1 MDGLN
6 ECSFILSPGY
16 PGWQMKGRVMDGVFL
31 DASRL
36 ASEAKR
42 GIWPDRV
49 VTDYLDVWVAARPH
63 DTAIIA
69 FREEDRSTTRLTY
82 RELNA
87 RVAAVASA
95 LTGLGVGR
103 GDVVAFQLP
112 NWWEF
117 VAVYL
122 ATVRIGA
129 VSNPL
134 MPIFRHRELAFM
146 LALAESKVFIAP
158 AKFRGFDHA
167 TLARAL
173 AREVPSLQHVLVVG
187 GEDADAFEIRLART
201 ASQGMYAAGAA
212 LAPNDV
218 TQLLYTSGTTGEPK
232 GVMHTSNTLLGTV
245 KKFAERMEVGASDV
259 VFMPSPLAHQLGFA
273 YGILM
278 TQLMGLPLVLLDVWN
293 PASAA
298 DLIERHRPTFTFAAT
313 PFLADLA
320 NLPGIAARRLDSL
333 RIFVSSGAPIPPA
346 VVQATQERLRVT
358 VATCWGMTECCS
370 VTVTPPSGYKVLES
384 DGCRLDGEEVR
395 IVDESGAE
403 VPRGVEGTLQIRGA
417 ALFVGYLKRPQLY
430 ALDQDGWFD
439 TGDLARMDDEGYI
452 RICGRKKDIVIRGGE
467 NIPVIEVESALYR
480 MPEIAD
486 VAIVAMPDPRLVER
500 ACAFVTLRPGQ
511 SLTLAQLRQ
520 HLAAQEVAKHFWP
533 ERLEIIDEMPR
544 TPTGKI
550 QKFVLRERAR
560 KLLPESDARAVT

>member
-1 MDGLN
+1 ML
-6 ECSFILSPGY
+6 
-16 PGWQMKGRVMDGVFL
+16 DGVIL
-31 DASRL
+31 DDSRL
-36 ASEAKR
+36 ARETER
-42 GIWPDRV
+42 GIWPGRV
-49 VTDYLDVWVAARPH
+49 VTDYFDHWVAVRPD

-69 FREEDRSTTRLTY
+69 FRAEDRSTTRLTY
-82 RELNA
+82 AELND
-87 RVAAVASA
+87 RVAAVASTLA
-95 LTGLGVGR
+95 ELGVGR

-122 ATVRIGA
+122 ACVRIGA
-129 VSNPL
+129 AANPL

-158 AKFRGFDHA
+158 ARFRGFDHA
-167 TLARAL
+167 TLARTL
-173 AREVPSLQHVLVVG
+173 ARDVPTLQHVLLVG
-187 GEDADAFEIRLART
+187 GKDEDAFETRLARA
-201 ASQGMYAAGAA
+201 ASKSAYSSGAA
-212 LAPNDV
+212 LTPNDV

-245 KKFAERMEVGASDV
+245 RKFAQRMEVGASDV

-278 TQLMGLPLVLLDVWN
+278 TQVVGIPIVLLDVWN

-298 DLIERHRPTFTFAAT
+298 DLIERHRATFTFAAT

-320 NLPGIAARRLDSL
+320 NFPGIAERRLDSL
-333 RIFVSSGAPIPPA
+333 RLFVSSGAPIPPA
-346 VVQATQERLRVT
+346 VVQAAQKRLGVT
-358 VATCWGMTECCS
+358 VVTCWGMTECCS
-370 VTVTPPSGYKVLES
+370 VTLTPPSGYKVLES
-384 DGCRLDGEEVR
+384 DGCVLDGEEVR
-395 IVDESGAE
+395 IVDESGKE
-403 VPRGVEGTLQIRGA
+403 LPRGAEGTLQIRGA

-430 ALDQDGWFD
+430 ALDPDGWFD
-439 TGDLARMDDEGYI
+439 TGDLARMDEEGYI

-480 MPEIAD
+480 MPEVAD
-486 VAIVAMPDPRLVER
+486 VAIVAMPDPRLIER
-500 ACAFVTLRPGQ
+500 ACAFVTLRPGRA
-511 SLTLAQLRQ
+511 LTLEQLRR
-520 HLAAQEVAKHFWP
+520 HLGAEGIAKHFWP

-550 QKFVLRERAR
+550 QKFVLRDRAR
-560 KLLPESDARAVT
+560 MFLPDTDSRVVT

>member
-1 MDGLN
+1 MDG
-6 ECSFILSPGY
+6 I
-16 PGWQMKGRVMDGVFL
+16 FL
-31 DASRL
+31 DDARL
-36 ASEAKR
+36 AREAER
-42 GIWPDRV
+42 GIWPGHV
-49 VTDYLDVWVAARPH
+49 VTDYLDQWIEMRPD

-69 FREEDRSTTRLTY
+69 FREEDRTTTRLTY
-82 RELNA
+82 RQLND
-87 RVAAVASA
+87 RVAAIASTLA
-95 LTGLGVGR
+95 ELGVRR

-122 ATVRIGA
+122 GCVRIGA
-129 VSNPL
+129 AANPL

-167 TLARAL
+167 SLARAL
-173 AREVPSLQHVLVVG
+173 VQDVPSLQHVLLVG
-187 GEDADAFEIRLART
+187 GEGEDAFEARVAQSAT
-201 ASQGMYAAGAA
+201 ACPYASGAA

-245 KKFAERMEVGASDV
+245 RKFADRMDVRTSDV

-273 YGILM
+273 YGILL
-278 TQLMGLPLVLLDVWN
+278 TQLMGIPLVLLDVWN

-298 DLIERHRPTFTFAAT
+298 ELIERHRATFTFAAT

-320 NLPGIAARRLDSL
+320 GFPGIAERRLDSL
-333 RIFVSSGAPIPPA
+333 RLFVSSGAPIPPA
-346 VVQATQERLRVT
+346 IVQATQERLGVT
-358 VATCWGMTECCS
+358 VVTCWGMTECCS
-370 VTVTPPSGYKVLES
+370 VTMTPPSGYKVLES
-384 DGCRLDGEEVR
+384 DGCVLDGEEVR
-395 IVDESGAE
+395 VVDASRKEL
-403 VPRGVEGTLQIRGA
+403 PRGVEGTLQIRGA
-417 ALFVGYLKRPQLY
+417 ALFVGYLKRPRLY
-430 ALDQDGWFD
+430 ALDPDGWFD
-439 TGDLARMDDEGYI
+439 TGDVARMDAEGYI
-452 RICGRKKDIVIRGGE
+452 RICGRNKDIVIRGGE

-480 MPEIAD
+480 MPEVAD
-486 VAIVAMPDPRLVER
+486 AAIVAMPDPRLIER
-500 ACAFVTLRPGQ
+500 ACAFVTVRPGQ
-511 SLTLAQLRQ
+511 SLTLARLRQ
-520 HLAAQEVAKHFWP
+520 HLAEEAVSKHFWP

-560 KLLPESDARAVT
+560 TFRPEAEAHAVT

>member
-1 MDGLN
+1 
-6 ECSFILSPGY
+6 
-16 PGWQMKGRVMDGVFL
+16 MDGVFL

-36 ASEAKR
+36 AFEAAR

-49 VTDYLDVWVAARPH
+49 VTDYLDQWVATRPN
-63 DTAIIA
+63 DAAIVA
-69 FREEDRSTTRLTY
+69 FREEDRATTRLTY
-82 RELNA
+82 GELND
-87 RVAAVASA
+87 RVAVIASTLA
-95 LTGLGVGR
+95 ELGVAR

-112 NWWEF
+112 NWLEF

-122 ATVRIGA
+122 ACVRIGA
-129 VSNPL
+129 VGNPL

-158 AKFRGFDHA
+158 ARFRGFDHG
-167 TLARAL
+167 TLARTL
-173 AREVPSLQHVLVVG
+173 ARDVPSLQHVLLVG
-187 GEDADAFEIRLART
+187 GKDADAFETRLART
-201 ASQGMYAAGAA
+201 ASKGAYASGAA

-245 KKFAERMEVGASDV
+245 QKFAERMQVSASDA

-278 TQLMGLPLVLLDVWN
+278 TQLTGSPLVLLDVWN

-298 DLIERHRPTFTFAAT
+298 DLIERYRPTFSFAAT

-320 NLPGIAARRLDSL
+320 NFPGIEHRRLDSL
-333 RIFVSSGAPIPPA
+333 RLFVSSGAPIPPA
-346 VVQATQERLRVT
+346 VVQATQERLGVT
-358 VATCWGMTECCS
+358 VSTCWGMTECCS
-370 VTVTPPSGYKVLES
+370 VTMTPPSGYKVLES
-384 DGCRLDGEEVR
+384 DGCALDGEEVR
-395 IVDESGAE
+395 IVDERGEAL
-403 VPRGVEGTLQIRGA
+403 PRGAEGTLQIRGA
-417 ALFVGYLKRPQLY
+417 ALFVGYLKRPHLY
-430 ALDQDGWFD
+430 ALDPDGWFD

-467 NIPVIEVESALYR
+467 NIPVIEVESAIYQ

-486 VAIVAMPDPRLVER
+486 VAIVAMPDPRLIER
-500 ACAFVTLRPGQ
+500 ACAFATLRPGF
-511 SLTLAQLRQ
+511 SLTLERLQQ
-520 HLAAQEVAKHFWP
+520 HLRTEGVAKHFWP
-533 ERLEIIDEMPR
+533 ERLEIVDEMPR
-544 TPTGKI
+544 TATGKI

-560 KLLPESDARAVT
+560 KLFPESNAHVVT

>member
-1 MDGLN
+1 MDG
-6 ECSFILSPGY
+6 I
-16 PGWQMKGRVMDGVFL
+16 FL

-36 ASEAKR
+36 AREAER
-42 GIWPDRV
+42 GIWPGQV
-49 VTDYLDVWVAARPH
+49 VTDYLDEWIAIRPD

-69 FREEDRSTTRLTY
+69 FREEDRSTTHLTY
-82 RELNA
+82 RDLND
-87 RVAAVASA
+87 RVAAIASMLA
-95 LTGLGVGR
+95 DLGVR
-103 GDVVAFQLP
+103 RRDVVSFQLP

-122 ATVRIGA
+122 ACVRVGA
-129 VSNPL
+129 AANPL

-158 AKFRGFDHA
+158 AQFRGFDHA
-167 TLARAL
+167 SLARTL
-173 AREVPSLQHVLVVG
+173 VRDIPSLQHVLLVG
-187 GEDADAFEIRLART
+187 GDGEDALEARIAHAT
-201 ASQGMYAAGAA
+201 SAGVYASGAA
-212 LAPNDV
+212 LTPNDV

-245 KKFAERMEVGASDV
+245 RKFADRMNVGPADS

-278 TQLMGLPLVLLDVWN
+278 TQLMGIPLVLLDVWN

-298 DLIERHRPTFTFAAT
+298 DLIERYRATFTFAAT

-320 NLPGIAARRLDSL
+320 NLSGIAERRLDSL
-333 RIFVSSGAPIPPA
+333 RLFVSSGAPIPPA
-346 VVQATQERLRVT
+346 VAQATQERLGVT
-358 VATCWGMTECCS
+358 VVACWGMTECCS
-370 VTVTPPSGYKVLES
+370 VTMTPPSGYKVLES
-384 DGCRLDGEEVR
+384 DGCVLDGEEVR
-395 IVDESGAE
+395 IVDERGNE
-403 VPRGVEGTLQIRGA
+403 VQRGVEGALQIRGA

-430 ALDQDGWFD
+430 ALDPDGWFD
-439 TGDLARMDDEGYI
+439 TGDVARMDAEGYI
-452 RICGRKKDIVIRGGE
+452 RICGRNKDIVIRGGE

-486 VAIVAMPDPRLVER
+486 VAIVAMPDPRLIER

-511 SLTLAQLRQ
+511 SLTLDRLRR
-520 HLAAQEVAKHFWP
+520 HLAGEQIAKHFWP
-533 ERLEIIDEMPR
+533 ERLEVIDEMPR

-560 KLLPESDARAVT
+560 NLLPEVEANAVM

>member
-1 MDGLN
+1 MDG
-6 ECSFILSPGY
+6 I
-16 PGWQMKGRVMDGVFL
+16 FL

-36 ASEAKR
+36 AREAAR
-42 GIWPDRV
+42 GIWPGRV
-49 VTDYLDVWVAARPH
+49 VTEYLDRWVATRPD
-63 DTAIIA
+63 DTAIVA
-69 FREEDRSTTRLTY
+69 FREEDRTTTRLTY
-82 RELNA
+82 AALND
-87 RVAAVASA
+87 RVAAVASTLA
-95 LTGLGVGR
+95 ELGVGR

-122 ATVRIGA
+122 ACVRIGA
-129 VSNPL
+129 AGNPL

-146 LALAESKVFIAP
+146 LTLAESKVFIAP

-167 TLARAL
+167 TLARTL
-173 AREVPSLQHVLVVG
+173 AREVPSLRHVLLVG
-187 GEDADAFEIRLART
+187 GGEPDAFEARLERT
-201 ASQGMYAAGAA
+201 AAQGAYASGAT
-212 LAPNDV
+212 LTPDDV

-232 GVMHTSNTLLGTV
+232 GVIHTSNTLLGTV
-245 KKFAERMEVGASDV
+245 QKFAERMEVSASDV

-273 YGILM
+273 YGILL
-278 TQLMGLPLVLLDVWN
+278 TQLMGIPLVLLDVWN

-298 DLIERHRPTFTFAAT
+298 DLIERHRATLTFAAT
-313 PFLADLA
+313 PFLSDLA
-320 NLPGIAARRLDSL
+320 NLPGIAERRLDSL
-333 RIFVSSGAPIPPA
+333 RLFVSSGAPIPPA
-346 VVQATQERLRVT
+346 VVKATQERLGVT
-358 VATCWGMTECCS
+358 VVTCWGMTECCS
-370 VTVTPPSGYKVLES
+370 VTMTPPNGYKVLES
-384 DGCRLDGEEVR
+384 DGHALDGEEVR
-395 IVDESGAE
+395 IIDENGAE

-430 ALDQDGWFD
+430 ALDPDGWFD
-439 TGDLARMDDEGYI
+439 TGDLARMDEEGYL

-500 ACAFVTLRPGQ
+500 ACAFVTLRPGHT
-511 SLTLAQLRQ
+511 LTLERLQL
-520 HLAAQEVAKHFWP
+520 HLATEEVAKPFWP
-533 ERLEIIDEMPR
+533 ERLEVIDEMPR

-560 KLLPESDARAVT
+560 TFLPEARARAVT

>member
-1 MDGLN
+1 
-6 ECSFILSPGY
+6 
-16 PGWQMKGRVMDGVFL
+16 MDGVFL

-36 ASEAKR
+36 AFEAGR

-49 VTDYLDVWVAARPH
+49 VTDYLDQWVATRP
-63 DTAIIA
+63 DDPAIIA
-69 FREEDRSTTRLTY
+69 FREEDRSTTRLSY
-82 RELNA
+82 GQLNE
-87 RVAAVASA
+87 RVAAVAST
-95 LTGLGVGR
+95 LTELGVSR

-122 ATVRIGA
+122 ACVRIGA
-129 VSNPL
+129 AANPL

-146 LALAESKVFIAP
+146 LALADSKVFIAP
-158 AKFRGFDHA
+158 AQFRGFDHA
-167 TLARAL
+167 TLARTL
-173 AREVPSLQHVLVVG
+173 ARDIPGLQHVLLVG
-187 GEDADAFEIRLART
+187 GKNGDAFETRLARAAAKSAY
-201 ASQGMYAAGAA
+201 ASGAA
-212 LAPNDV
+212 LKPNDV

-232 GVMHTSNTLLGTV
+232 GVMHTSNTLLGTIR
-245 KKFAERMEVGASDV
+245 KFAERMEVRGSDA

-278 TQLMGLPLVLLDVWN
+278 TQIMGIPLVLLDVWN

-320 NLPGIAARRLDSL
+320 NFPGLAERRLDSL
-333 RIFVSSGAPIPPA
+333 RLFVSSGAPIPPA
-346 VVQATQERLRVT
+346 VVQATQERLGVT

-370 VTVTPPSGYKVLES
+370 VTITPPSGYKVLES
-384 DGCRLDGEEVR
+384 DGCALDGEEVR
-395 IVDESGAE
+395 IVDERGAE
-403 VPRGVEGTLQIRGA
+403 VPHGVEGTLQIRGA

-430 ALDQDGWFD
+430 ALDPDGWFD

-500 ACAFVTLRPGQ
+500 ACAFVTLRPGR
-511 SLTLAQLRQ
+511 SLTLERLRQ
-520 HLAAQEVAKHFWP
+520 HLAAEEISKHFWP

-560 KLLPESDARAVT
+560 NFVPESNAHAVT

>member
-1 MDGLN
+1 
-6 ECSFILSPGY
+6 
-16 PGWQMKGRVMDGVFL
+16 MDGVFL
-31 DASRL
+31 DDSRL
-36 ASEAKR
+36 AREAER
-42 GIWPDRV
+42 GIWPGHV
-49 VTDYLDVWVAARPH
+49 VTDYLDEWVATRPD

-69 FREEDRSTTRLTY
+69 FREADRATSRLTF
-82 RELNA
+82 RELNE
-87 RVAAVASA
+87 RVATVARMLA
-95 LTGLGVGR
+95 ELGVGR

-122 ATVRIGA
+122 ACVRIGA
-129 VSNPL
+129 TANPL

-158 AKFRGFDHA
+158 SEFRGFDHA
-167 TLARAL
+167 SLARAL
-173 AREVPSLQHVLVVG
+173 VQDVPSLQHVLLVG
-187 GEDADAFEIRLART
+187 GEGEDAFEARLAQVSAAGAY
-201 ASQGMYAAGAA
+201 ASGAA

-245 KKFAERMEVGASDV
+245 RQFADRMDVRTSDV

-278 TQLMGLPLVLLDVWN
+278 TQLMGIPLVLLDVWN

-298 DLIERHRPTFTFAAT
+298 ELIEGHRATFTFAAT

-320 NLPGIAARRLDSL
+320 GFPGIAERRVDSL
-333 RIFVSSGAPIPPA
+333 RLFVSSGAPIPPA
-346 VVQATQERLRVT
+346 VVQATQERLGVT
-358 VATCWGMTECCS
+358 VVTCWGMTECCS
-370 VTVTPPSGYKVLES
+370 VTMTPPSGYKVLES
-384 DGCRLDGEEVR
+384 DGCVLEGEEVR
-395 IVDESGAE
+395 IVDASGKE
-403 VPRGVEGTLQIRGA
+403 LPNGVEGTLQIRGA

-430 ALDQDGWFD
+430 ALDPDGWFD
-439 TGDLARMDDEGYI
+439 TGDVARMDDEGYI
-452 RICGRKKDIVIRGGE
+452 RICGRNKDIVIRGGE

-480 MPEIAD
+480 MPEVAD
-486 VAIVAMPDPRLVER
+486 AAIVAMPDPRLVER
-500 ACAFVTLRPGQ
+500 ACAFVTLRRGCA
-511 SLTLAQLRQ
+511 LTLEKVQR
-520 HLAAQEVAKHFWP
+520 HLAAEGIAKQFWP
-533 ERLEIIDEMPR
+533 ERLEIIAEMPR

-560 KLLPESDARAVT
+560 NLAPQAEPQAVN